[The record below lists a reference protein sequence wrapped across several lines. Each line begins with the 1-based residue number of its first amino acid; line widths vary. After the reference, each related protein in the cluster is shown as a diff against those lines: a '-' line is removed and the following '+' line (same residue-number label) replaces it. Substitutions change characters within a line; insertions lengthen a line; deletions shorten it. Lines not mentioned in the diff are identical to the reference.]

1 MALRRLSAGTFIML
15 LAGCTVIPPNQ
26 PSVMVLPGTG
36 KSFEQFRADNDVCR
50 QFASEQLNG
59 GTPDNA
65 GIESGARSAALG
77 TLLGAAAG
85 AAINGGRGAAVGAGG
100 GLALGGLAGA
110 GAADSTS
117 AQLQRRYDIGF
128 QQCMY
133 AKGHR
138 IPSGTGI
145 MGQFFRDFPERST
158 AGPSLP
164 PPPGRIIR

>member
-1 MALRRLSAGTFIML
+1 MTLRSLFVAMPFIFVV
-15 LAGCTVIPPNQ
+15 GCTTVPPNQ

-36 KSFEQFRADNDVCR
+36 KSFEEFRSDNELCR
-50 QFASEQLNG
+50 RFASEQVSG
-59 GTPDNA
+59 GTPDSA
-65 GIESGARSAALG
+65 GINSGARSAALG

-85 AAINGGRGAAVGAGG
+85 AALNGGRGAAVGAGG

-110 GAADSTS
+110 GAAESSS

-133 AKGHR
+133 ANGHR
-138 IPSGTGI
+138 IPSAGGI

-158 AGPSLP
+158 AAPPL
-164 PPPGRIIR
+164 PPPGRVVR

>member
-1 MALRRLSAGTFIML
+1 MTPHSL
-15 LAGCTVIPPNQ
+15 LVGITLVFVAGCTTVPPNQ

-36 KSFEQFRADNDVCR
+36 KSFEEFRADNELCR
-50 QFASEQLNG
+50 QFASEQVSG
-59 GTPDNA
+59 GTPDSA
-65 GIESGARSAALG
+65 GIDSGTRSAALG

-85 AAINGGRGAAVGAGG
+85 AAINGGRGAAVGAGS

-110 GAADSTS
+110 GAAESSS

-138 IPSGTGI
+138 IPSAGGI
-145 MGQFFRDFPERST
+145 MGQFFRDFPARST
-158 AGPSLP
+158 AAPPL
-164 PPPGRIIR
+164 PPPGRIVR